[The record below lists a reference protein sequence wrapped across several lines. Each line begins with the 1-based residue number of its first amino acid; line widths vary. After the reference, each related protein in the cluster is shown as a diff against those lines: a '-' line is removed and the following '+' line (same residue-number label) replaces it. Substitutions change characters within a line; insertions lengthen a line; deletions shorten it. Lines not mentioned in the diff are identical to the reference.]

1 MKIVISS
8 DIYYPMIN
16 GVAVFSRS
24 LAAGLHQRGH
34 EVLVLAPSITG
45 KFSIEKDKEYGFTV
59 VRLSSRKLPLYPDQ
73 ISKVPDSRFLL
84 GKRLPRIV
92 YKNGIHVSFGS
103 YFQIR
108 RILDQFAPDI
118 IHNQTPGPVA
128 LHVTH
133 YAKRYRVPLVATDHA
148 YPDNLTQQLK
158 IPKLAKY
165 PVNKLM
171 NVYFISFLRRS
182 EYAMMPT
189 EQAIHD
195 LIPKKRRRFKVP
207 VEALSNGIDLSRFS
221 PGLPDREVY
230 EKYDLPVDVPVVLY
244 TGRVDPEKSLHI
256 LMEAFIRVSSELREV
271 HLVIVGDGTARS
283 GLEKMA
289 ERAGLRSRVHFTGRV
304 VGDDVPQLYRTAD
317 LFVITS
323 KTETQSIVL
332 LEAMATG
339 LPCVAV
345 DAGAIPELVQTDE
358 NGFLCEADDVRAV
371 ASGMKKILTDE
382 ALGRS
387 MGAASLEKVKKHDI
401 SYTLTRVE
409 EIYRLVVENY

>member
-1 MKIVISS
+1 
-8 DIYYPMIN
+8 
-16 GVAVFSRS
+16 
-24 LAAGLHQRGH
+24 
-34 EVLVLAPSITG
+34 
-45 KFSIEKDKEYGFTV
+45 
-59 VRLSSRKLPLYPDQ
+59 
-73 ISKVPDSRFLL
+73 
-84 GKRLPRIV
+84 
-92 YKNGIHVSFGS
+92 
-103 YFQIR
+103 
-108 RILDQFAPDI
+108 
-118 IHNQTPGPVA
+118 
-128 LHVTH
+128 
-133 YAKRYRVPLVATDHA
+133 
-148 YPDNLTQQLK
+148 
-158 IPKLAKY
+158 
-165 PVNKLM
+165 
-171 NVYFISFLRRS
+171 
-182 EYAMMPT
+182 
-189 EQAIHD
+189 
-195 LIPKKRRRFKVP
+195 
-207 VEALSNGIDLSRFS
+207 
-221 PGLPDREVY
+221 
-230 EKYDLPVDVPVVLY
+230 
-244 TGRVDPEKSLHI
+244 
-256 LMEAFIRVSSELREV
+256 MEAFIQVSSELQEV

-382 ALGRS
+382 PLCRS